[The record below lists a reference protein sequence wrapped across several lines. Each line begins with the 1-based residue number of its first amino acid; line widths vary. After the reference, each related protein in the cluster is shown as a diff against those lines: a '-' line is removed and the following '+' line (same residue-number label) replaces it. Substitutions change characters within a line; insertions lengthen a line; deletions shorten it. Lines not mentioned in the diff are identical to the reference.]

1 MSRFDRVV
9 DQKNAEAA
17 AAEKRAEA
25 EKREQEL
32 ELERRKAQYLPIIRK
47 YWQQFKEAL
56 PKLDYGYTTTVF
68 SSFLFISHESEKK
81 IKWFRNYNNGDA
93 KYGFDPKGN
102 IYIRGDYSTYHAKID
117 SIEELIFDC
126 LPWKDY
132 RNLEDMFDNARKWY
146 VAIRQEIV
154 NGNADEAVAKYFES
168 LI

>member
-1 MSRFDRVV
+1 MSRFDRAVEK
-9 DQKNAEAA
+9 KNAELT
-17 AAEKRAEA
+17 ETQRREEA

-47 YWQQFKEAL
+47 YWQQFKEVL

-81 IKWFRNYNNGDA
+81 IKWFKNYNRGDA

-132 RNLEDMFDNARKWY
+132 RNLEDMFYNARKWY

-154 NGNADEAVAKYFES
+154 NGTVDEAVAKYFES